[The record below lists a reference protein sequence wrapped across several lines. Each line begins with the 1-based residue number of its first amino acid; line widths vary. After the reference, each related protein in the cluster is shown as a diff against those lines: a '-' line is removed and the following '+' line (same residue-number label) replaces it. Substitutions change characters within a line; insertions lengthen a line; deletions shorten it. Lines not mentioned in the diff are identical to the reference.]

1 MSIGDGYVRCT
12 DNSGRRRS
20 IVNAA
25 NGLRGGRGVD
35 APFTVAGRSWTRLRK
50 MVWGAGEAVFTPAF
64 AALTGSSHR
73 RACWHGGDRD
83 EDRLLASCY
92 RSSME
97 LAHGHGIRSIAFP
110 SISTGVYG
118 FPVRRAAAIAIDT
131 LRGMAIRYPE
141 IRTVRMVTHGADT
154 SAAYADELEATME

>member
-1 MSIGDGYVRCT
+1 
-12 DNSGRRRS
+12 
-20 IVNAA
+20 
-25 NGLRGGRGVD
+25 
-35 APFTVAGRSWTRLRK
+35 
-50 MVWGAGEAVFTPAF
+50 
-64 AALTGSSHR
+64 
-73 RACWHGGDRD
+73 
-83 EDRLLASCY
+83 
-92 RSSME
+92 ME

-110 SISTGVYG
+110 SISTGAYG